1 MRIRSKILPAF
12 LIAVAGTLAP
22 SAASAQGG
30 SLFEGLSGSWSG
42 GGTVRWQNGNTERLR
57 CDAAYKLAP
66 SGGTLHQDLRCKSD
80 SYRVNLKTTVVTQGS
95 AISGTWVETVKSVE
109 GRISGQATPG
119 QIRARAQAPGI
130 TVTFSVSTKGDQQ
143 SISLRSQGEDSTTVS
158 IVLRRS
164 AVRAL
169 AQ

>member
-1 MRIRSKILPAF
+1 MLIRLKVLPALF
-12 LIAVAGTLAP
+12 LAVAGASAT
-22 SAASAQGG
+22 SAASAQGAA
-30 SLFEGLSGSWSG
+30 LFADLSGSWSG
-42 GGTVRWQNGNTERLR
+42 SGTVRMQNGTTERLR

-80 SYRVNLKTTVVTQGS
+80 SYRVNLKTTVVNQGS

-130 TVTFSVSTKGDQQ
+130 TVDLSVATRGNQQ
-143 SISLRSQGEDSTTVS
+143 TISIRSQGEDSTQVS

-169 AQ
+169 TQ

>member
-1 MRIRSKILPAF
+1 MRIRPKVLPAL
-12 LIAVAGTLAP
+12 LIAIAGAFPT
-22 SAASAQGG
+22 SAASAQEAG
-30 SLFEGLSGSWSG
+30 LFAGLSGSWSG
-42 GGTVRWQNGNTERLR
+42 SGTVRWQNGTTERLR

-66 SGGTLHQDLRCKSD
+66 SGGTLRQELRCKSD
-80 SYRVNLKTTVVTQGS
+80 SYRVDLKTTVINQGG

-130 TVTFSVSTKGDQQ
+130 TVTLSVSTKGDQQ
-143 SISLRSQGEDSTTVS
+143 SISLRSQGEDSTQVS